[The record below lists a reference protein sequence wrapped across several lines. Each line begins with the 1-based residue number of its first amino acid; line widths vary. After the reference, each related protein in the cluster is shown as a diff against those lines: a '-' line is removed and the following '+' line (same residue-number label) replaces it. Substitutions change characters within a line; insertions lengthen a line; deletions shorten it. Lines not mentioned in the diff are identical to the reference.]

1 MTLGII
7 TDLKA
12 LIYLAILGSFA
23 SCASVPADQPPV
35 LRHIVSL
42 QFKEDVSAEQQAQ
55 AIQKFWDLKDKIP
68 EIKKFEGG
76 ANLRNDGQQE
86 AFSHCFILTFE
97 SEAARDIYL
106 PHPEHMKVVEANK
119 PLLSDI
125 LVVDV
130 WGGE

>member
-1 MTLGII
+1 MTIGNI
-7 TDLKA
+7 THLKA
-12 LIYLAILGSFA
+12 LVCLAILWGIT
-23 SCASVPADQPPV
+23 SCASVTADQSQV

-42 QFKEDVSAEQQAQ
+42 QFKEEVSEEQQAQ

-76 ANLRNDGQQE
+76 PNLRNDGQNE

-119 PLLSDI
+119 PLLSNI

-130 WGGE
+130 WGGK